1 VNLTIREKAL
11 RPVVDQVA
19 DWWPVGGEP
28 SATAGASIRE
38 SPSLEAANTYCQTLA
53 TGHYENF
60 PLVSWLLPKGLH
72 QHFYNVYAFCRW
84 ADDLGDEISDPE
96 RSLELLGWWRDE
108 LQLCY
113 TGHCRHP
120 VFVALRPTID
130 DFDIPEQPFAD
141 LISAFEQDQRILEY
155 DTRDQVLDYCT
166 RSANPV
172 GRIVL
177 HLCREVT
184 EQTFAWSDSIC
195 TGLQLANFWQD
206 VSRDLDIKRIYLPK
220 EDRDRFGVSREDLFA
235 RNTTDDFLELMKFE
249 VDFARG
255 LLESGLPLVDVLPGP
270 LQIDIELFARGG
282 LRILQRI
289 EKIGYRVLETRPV
302 VTKFDAL
309 RMLTSC
315 LLRAGRR
322 RLFSKRP
329 TVFKTPQ

>member
-1 VNLTIREKAL
+1 MNRTIREEAS
-11 RPVVDQVA
+11 RPVAEQVA
-19 DWWPVGGEP
+19 DWCPLGGDSQRRDGRKVRETP
-28 SATAGASIRE
+28 SAEDSNA
-38 SPSLEAANTYCQTLA
+38 YCQTLA

-60 PLVSWLLPKGLH
+60 PLVSWLLPRGLH

-84 ADDLGDEISDPE
+84 ADDLGDEIGDTE

-108 LQLCY
+108 LKACY
-113 TGHCRHP
+113 SGQSRHP
-120 VFVALRPTID
+120 VFVALWPTIGQ
-130 DFDIPEQPFAD
+130 FDIPEELFAD
-141 LISAFEQDQRILEY
+141 LISAFEQDQRIPEY

-177 HLCREVT
+177 HLCRQVS

-206 VSRDLDIKRIYLPK
+206 VSRDLDINRVYLPK
-220 EDRDRFGVSREDLFA
+220 EDRDRFGVTREELFA
-235 RNTTDDFLELMKFE
+235 RHTTDGFLELMKYE
-249 VDFARG
+249 VDFARD

-289 EKIGYRVLETRPV
+289 EQINYRVLETRPV

-315 LLRAGRR
+315 LLRAGCRR
-322 RLFSKRP
+322 VFPKR
-329 TVFKTPQ
+329 

>member
-1 VNLTIREKAL
+1 MNRTIREEAA
-11 RPVVDQVA
+11 RPVAEQVA
-19 DWWPVGGEP
+19 DWCPAGGD
-28 SATAGASIRE
+28 SQCGDDQTVRE
-38 SPSLEAANTYCQTLA
+38 APSLEDANAYCQTLA

-84 ADDLGDEISDPE
+84 ADDLGDEIGDTE
-96 RSLELLGWWRDE
+96 QSLKLLSWWRQE
-108 LQLCY
+108 LTECY
-113 TGHCRHP
+113 AGRFRHP

-130 DFDIPEQPFAD
+130 EFGIPEGPFAD
-141 LISAFEQDQRILEY
+141 LISAFEQDQHILEY
-155 DTRDQVLDYCT
+155 DTREQVLDYCT

-177 HLCREVT
+177 HLCRQVS

-206 VSRDLDIKRIYLPK
+206 VSRDLDINRIYLPK
-220 EDRDRFGVSREDLFA
+220 EDRDRFGVTRDDLFA
-235 RNTTDDFLELMKFE
+235 CRTTDGFLELMSYE

-289 EKIGYRVLETRPV
+289 EQIEYRVLETRPV

-315 LLRAGRR
+315 LVRAGCR
-322 RLFSKRP
+322 RLRPKRRVSRP
-329 TVFKTPQ
+329 

>member
-1 VNLTIREKAL
+1 MNRTIREEAA
-11 RPVVDQVA
+11 RPVAEQVA
-19 DWWPVGGEP
+19 DWWPVDGRSGDR
-28 SATAGASIRE
+28 GRLIRE
-38 SPSLEAANTYCQTLA
+38 TPSLDNANDYCRTLA

-72 QHFYNVYAFCRW
+72 QHFYNVYSFCRW
-84 ADDLGDEISDPE
+84 ADDLGDEVGDTA
-96 RSLELLGWWRDE
+96 RSLELLGWWRQE
-108 LQLCY
+108 LAECY
-113 TGHCRHP
+113 SGRCRHP

-130 DFDIPEQPFAD
+130 EFQIPEQPFAD
-141 LISAFEQDQRILEY
+141 LISAFEQDQRIAEY

-177 HLCREVT
+177 YLCRQVS

-206 VSRDLDIKRIYLPK
+206 VSRDLDINRIYLPK
-220 EDRDRFGVSREDLFA
+220 EDRDRFGVTREDLLT
-235 RNTTDDFLELMKFE
+235 RHTTGGFVELMKCE

-255 LLESGLPLVDVLPGP
+255 LLESGLPLVEVLPGP
-270 LQIDIELFARGG
+270 LQVDIELFARGG

-289 EKIGYRVLETRPV
+289 ERTGYRVLETRPV
-302 VTKFDAL
+302 VTKLDAV

-315 LLRAGRR
+315 LWRAGCR
-322 RLFSKRP
+322 RLMVKRRVTSP
-329 TVFKTPQ
+329 

>member
-1 VNLTIREKAL
+1 VNRTIRTDAA
-11 RPVVDQVA
+11 RPVAEQVA
-19 DWWPVGGEP
+19 DWWPV
-28 SATAGASIRE
+28 SDDAGAENRPALRE
-38 SPSLEAANTYCQTLA
+38 APSLDDANTYCKTLA

-60 PLVSWLLPKGLH
+60 PLVSWMLPKGLH

-84 ADDLGDEISDPE
+84 ADDLGDEIGDTE
-96 RSLELLGWWRDE
+96 RSLELLGWWRHE
-108 LQLCY
+108 LSECY
-113 TGHCRHP
+113 AGRFQHP

-130 DFDIPEQPFAD
+130 EFDIPEEPFAD

-177 HLCREVT
+177 HLCRQVS

-206 VSRDLDIKRIYLPK
+206 VSRDLEINRIYLPK
-220 EDRDRFGVSREDLFA
+220 EDRDRFGVTRDDLLV
-235 RNTTDDFLELMKFE
+235 RRTTDGFLELMKYE

-289 EKIGYRVLETRPV
+289 EQIDYRVLETRPV

-315 LLRAGRR
+315 LLRAGCR
-322 RLFSKRP
+322 RLRRKRRVSSP
-329 TVFKTPQ
+329 